1 MKRSIL
7 RNSLKSLYADC
18 PEILEAISLISFDQI
33 DYKFYQEIYERMDRD
48 RFHRVDEYL
57 TSDEVLE
64 YCNVIEQATMAVTTQ
79 LSQLIELALT
89 PKNIKH

>member
-18 PEILEAISLISFDQI
+18 PEILETLSLINFDDI
-33 DYKFYQEIYERMDRD
+33 DYKFYSEIYQRMDRD
-48 RFHRVDEYL
+48 RFHRIDEYL
-57 TSDEVLE
+57 TSDEFME
-64 YCNVIEQATMAVTTQ
+64 YCLIIEESTMAVTTQ